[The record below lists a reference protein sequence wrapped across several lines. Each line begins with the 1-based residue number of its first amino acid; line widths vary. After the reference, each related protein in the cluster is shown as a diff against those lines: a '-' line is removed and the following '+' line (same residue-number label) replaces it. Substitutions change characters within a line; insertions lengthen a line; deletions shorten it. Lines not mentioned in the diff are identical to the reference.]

1 MHVEKRIKRVN
12 LQREATR
19 REGLLDLTHV
29 NRIVRIHVMRFRAM
43 RVQVY
48 GTLEFSLSSLPVQV
62 VKQQAISL
70 P

>member
-29 NRIVRIHVMRFRAM
+29 NRIVRIHVMRFRVM
-43 RVQVY
+43 RFQVY

>member
-29 NRIVRIHVMRFRAM
+29 NRIVRIHVMRFRVM